1 MMRRISTAR
10 KHLTFA
16 NVMSVIAVFIALGGA
31 SYAAVNLPKNSV
43 GTKQLKKKSVGTK
56 QLKGNAVN
64 SNKVKNFSL
73 RANDF
78 KQGQIPSGPTGP
90 MGLPGEDGQSG
101 ATGPQGA
108 IGPTGLQGVAGPTGP
123 TGEQGPPGPST
134 GPAGGDLTGTY
145 PDPVIAGS
153 AVNGAKIADRS
164 LGTAEFANSIPVA
177 KVYRKTD
184 QSIPNAAYTPLAFDE
199 ERYDTDNMHST
210 SSDNSRIQAPVE
222 GIYQLSASVQW
233 SANTTGVR
241 NLYLVKNGSTYD
253 CNTETCLV
261 IDAQRPGGLLIPI
274 FQHVSTVVR
283 LDKGDYVEAVVYQ
296 SITSG
301 NLNVISHPEHSP
313 EFSMTW
319 LAPGP

>member
-10 KHLTFA
+10 RHLTFA

-43 GTKQLKKKSVGTK
+43 GTKQLKGKSVGTK

-64 SNKVKNFSL
+64 SSKVKNFSL

-78 KQGQIPSGPTGP
+78 KKGQIPSGPTGP
-90 MGLPGEDGQSG
+90 MGLSG
-101 ATGPQGA
+101 VT
-108 IGPTGLQGVAGPTGP
+108 GPTGQQGEQGPTGP
-123 TGEQGPPGPST
+123 EGPPGPAT

-145 PDPVIAGS
+145 PNPVIAGS

-177 KVYRKTD
+177 KVYRNAN
-184 QSIPNAAYTPLAFDE
+184 QSIPNSAYVPLAFGQ

-210 SSDNSRIQAPVE
+210 STNNSRIQAPVE

-233 SANTTGVR
+233 SANSTGTR
-241 NLYLVKNGSTYD
+241 NLFLVKNGSTPHD
-253 CNTETCLV
+253 CNTETCLI
-261 IDAQRPGGLLIPI
+261 IDDQRPGEISKPI
-274 FQHVSTVVR
+274 FQHVSTVAR

-301 NLNVISHPEHSP
+301 NLNVISQPEHSP